1 MRGAVHT
8 AALSGALLVAL
19 YTALMSG
26 ADGITKF
33 IAGQFEAPQLY
44 AISGLIVVGL
54 SILADRHPAQRRGL
68 KTTCPRAM
76 GLRAG
81 ATVLAVV
88 CFFYAFRL
96 LPFADVFLF
105 VGLIPIFAGLMSGPI
120 LGETVRPSAWTAL
133 IAAFIGVLCLF
144 PSGWEG
150 VQVGHLWAL
159 SACVLG
165 TFSMVMARYI
175 GRYENNAL
183 AQVFYPNLA
192 IALTMALALPFVW
205 KPMGWVDLGWIA
217 TYAALLF
224 VARWVLVVALARLQA
239 YVVTPLMNLQ
249 FAWMVVIGAVVF
261 GEYPSAGTYLGV
273 AIVIGSGLFLL
284 WDQYAPERAR
294 TPLWPA
300 RNRFRTDP

>member
-1 MRGAVHT
+1 MRAVSQPAVLFGA
-8 AALSGALLVAL
+8 GMVAL

-44 AISGLIVVGL
+44 ALSGLIVVAL
-54 SILADRHPAQRRGL
+54 CTLADRHPAQRRGFR
-68 KTTCPRAM
+68 TSCPRAM
-76 GLRAG
+76 ALRAG
-81 ATVLAVV
+81 ATVLAVFG
-88 CFFYAFRL
+88 FFNAFRL

-120 LGETVRPSAWTAL
+120 LGERVRPSAWAAL
-133 IAAFIGVLCLF
+133 IAAFVGVLCLF
-144 PSGWEG
+144 PTGWSG
-150 VQVGHLWAL
+150 VHAGHLWAL
-159 SACVLG
+159 VACALG

-175 GRYENNAL
+175 GQFETNAL

-192 IALTMALALPFVW
+192 IALCMGAALPFVW
-205 KPMGWVDLGWIA
+205 KPMELADLGWIA
-217 TYAALLF
+217 GYASLLF
-224 VARWVLVVALARLQA
+224 VARWVLVVSLRLLEA

-249 FAWMVVIGAVVF
+249 FAWMVLIGAVFF

-284 WDQYAPERAR
+284 WDQHMPDGAR
-294 TPLWPA
+294 KPLWTI
-300 RNRFRTDP
+300 RGRYRSDP

>member
-1 MRGAVHT
+1 MKAVVQSTALTGA
-8 AALSGALLVAL
+8 ALVAL

-44 AISGLIVVGL
+44 AISGLIVVAL
-54 SILADRHPAQRRGL
+54 SLLADRHPGQRRGL

-76 GLRAG
+76 ALRAG

-88 CFFYAFRL
+88 GFFYAFRL

-120 LGETVRPSAWTAL
+120 LGERVRPSAWAAL
-133 IAAFIGVLCLF
+133 CAAFVGVLCLF
-144 PSGWEG
+144 PSGWSG
-150 VQVGHLWAL
+150 VQAGHLWAL
-159 SACVLG
+159 SACLLG

-175 GRYENNAL
+175 GRYETNAL

-192 IALTMALALPFVW
+192 IALVMGAVLPFVW
-205 KPMGWVDLGWIA
+205 KPMGLGDLAWIA
-217 TYAALLF
+217 GYAGLLF
-224 VARWVLVVALARLQA
+224 LARWVLVIALGRLEA

-249 FAWMVVIGAVVF
+249 FAWMVLIGAAFF

-273 AIVIGSGLFLL
+273 AIVVGSGLYLL
-284 WDQYAPERAR
+284 WDQYTPESAR
-294 TPLWPA
+294 KPIWSA
-300 RNRFRTDP
+300 RGRFRTDP